1 MLATIPNSISKAKG
15 LISQTKKNL
24 QPNKYLNEAK
34 KIKKAAD
41 LIFFGLPGEWSRG
54 DFAQDDR
61 DVFQDGLGVLVPD
74 DDQAGQRQR
83 VEVDDVDKVADL
95 ER

>member
-1 MLATIPNSISKAKG
+1 MSACHYSNFQSQRFHFPNKEKPLTKQISERG
-15 LISQTKKNL
+15 KKN
-24 QPNKYLNEAK
+24 P
-34 KIKKAAD
+34 AD